1 MEDQPTCGKGVAAQS
16 KLSAALA
23 ELIAGMAR
31 VLDLHQEALDLT
43 DENARPEHHAYVT
56 LVIQLQSAA
65 DQLSAIAR
73 LMTSYRDLPMGRHD
87 EARMAA
93 PDSVEAFRHFVDAER
108 SAMKLLAESL
118 QDHEGLLEQMQ

>member
-16 KLSAALA
+16 KLPAALA
-23 ELIAGMAR
+23 ELMGGMAR

-56 LVIQLQSAA
+56 LVIQMQSAA

-73 LMTSYRDLPMGRHD
+73 QMTGYRDLPMGRHD
-87 EARMAA
+87 QARMAA
-93 PDSVEAFRHFVDAER
+93 RDSIEAFRRFVEAER
-108 SAMKLLAESL
+108 STMKLLTAS
-118 QDHEGLLEQMQ
+118 LEQHESILKQMQ